1 MGKILVIDITIPT
14 NELRA
19 VLGWLPEEAP
29 DL

>member
-1 MGKILVIDITIPT
+1 MGKILVIYITIRT

-19 VLGWLPEEAP
+19 IFSWLSGEDP